1 MLFIIFSCVLLLID
15 FHDYIYYQKF
25 KRMLIILDLYFVF
38 VAILPIVF
46 GTLGMVYDM
55 RSCFVINGINLVAVC
70 LYIYLSPLDFSM
82 LFTVKPWTH
91 NI

>member
-1 MLFIIFSCVLLLID
+1 MLFVFFSSVLLFID
-15 FHDYIYYQKF
+15 FYDYIYHQKF

-38 VAILPIVF
+38 VAFLPIVF
-46 GTLGMVYDM
+46 GTLDMVYDM
-55 RSCFVINGINLVAVC
+55 KRCFVINGINLAAVC

-82 LFTVKPWTH
+82 LFTIKPWTH